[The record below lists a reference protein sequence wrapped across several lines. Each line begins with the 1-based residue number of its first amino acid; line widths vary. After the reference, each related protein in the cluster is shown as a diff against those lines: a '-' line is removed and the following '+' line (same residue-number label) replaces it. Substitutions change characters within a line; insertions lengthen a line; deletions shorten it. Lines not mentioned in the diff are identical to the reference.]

1 MCVEALLMLKAEKIT
16 RMQANA
22 SYISAVKGMRLLFLF
37 VILMYLLHS
46 VRAYSRG
53 TYTGCNRRN
62 GPDFG
67 RVFLRS
73 NYTDIT
79 QNTYIQSW
87 TFTEILA
94 REKSGL
100 LWCLRT
106 VLVVDIIPP
115 YLNWI
120 PMLSL
125 DAAPAALTTGPPL
138 RAYSGWKSM
147 DNYDTCASVFV
158 VLFNGFM
165 SLTSYFDVMYRY

>member
-1 MCVEALLMLKAEKIT
+1 MWSAQSCTYFGVCVCIYVCIDI
-16 RMQANA
+16 
-22 SYISAVKGMRLLFLF
+22 YIY
-37 VILMYLLHS
+37 IY
-46 VRAYSRG
+46 

-67 RVFLRS
+67 RVFLKS

-79 QNTYIQSW
+79 QNNYIQSW
-87 TFTEILA
+87 TVTEILA
-94 REKSGL
+94 REKSEL

-106 VLVVDIIPP
+106 VLVGDIILPP

-125 DAAPAALTTGPPL
+125 DAAPATLTTAPPHPRQ
-138 RAYSGWKSM
+138 RAYSGRKSM